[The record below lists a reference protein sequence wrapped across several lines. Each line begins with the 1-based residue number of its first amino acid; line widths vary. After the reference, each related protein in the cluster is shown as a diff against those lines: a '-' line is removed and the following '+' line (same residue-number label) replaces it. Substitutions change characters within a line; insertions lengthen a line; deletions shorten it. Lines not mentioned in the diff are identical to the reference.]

1 MNNSNSNYEELL
13 YNLPDYVAG
22 KITDEN
28 LLLRIQSELNSNPE
42 FKAEYDLLSE
52 TYSAVKDMKFSEPP
66 VHYFTNLV
74 PKINEKINK
83 QKESKG
89 IAGFFRLS
97 NLVKYALPAVSV
109 VLLIFVITFSNKNDK
124 DESMFT
130 RYSDTI
136 SEIMKLDSET
146 SNVSVDVETD
156 TALESTEEEGFT
168 DSDDASELSGIENE
182 NIIELYDENGD
193 SEDEYFY
200 YSDFETLSQ
209 IEQNELINTLSETKF

>member
-1 MNNSNSNYEELL
+1 MNNSNSNNEELL
-13 YNLPDYVAG
+13 FNLPDYVAG

-109 VLLIFVITFSNKNDK
+109 VLLIFIITFSNKNDK

-136 SEIMKLDSET
+136 SEIMKIDSET
-146 SNVSVDVETD
+146 SNESIDDETD
-156 TALESTEEEGFT
+156 TSLESTEEEEFT
-168 DSDDASELSGIENE
+168 DSEDASELSGIENG
-182 NIIELYDENGD
+182 NIIEFYDENGD

-200 YSDFETLSQ
+200 YSDFETLTQ
-209 IEQNELINTLSETKF
+209 IEQNELINALSETKF

>member
-28 LLLRIQSELNSNPE
+28 LLLRIQSEINSNPE

-52 TYSAVKDMKFSEPP
+52 TYSDVKDMKFSEPP

-74 PKINEKINK
+74 PKINEKIIK

-109 VLLIFVITFSNKNDK
+109 VLLIFIITFSNKNDK

-146 SNVSVDVETD
+146 SNEFVDVETD
-156 TALESTEEEGFT
+156 TALESTEEEEFS
-168 DSDDASELSGIENE
+168 DSDDASELPGIENE
-182 NIIELYDENGD
+182 NIIEFYDENGE